1 MSLNDFFSTE
11 LAKGNLAVSSEL
23 RIDAA
28 YLRSQDGAHQTML
41 RVDGVAFDAQKNK
54 DLKKLPGE
62 KGVSS
67 RHAWAALVGV
77 DALSGLPARLVIQSG
92 ALIYEMGQLLGIG
105 HDEAVSAF
113 APIGDPGADAHPT
126 ALLDAF
132 APTNAATG
140 APVVRSYL
148 VIHAGPDAV
157 KVVQGKEQ
165 TFPTYKLTCIRTD
178 DPTVMERYRDAW
190 RADARSMRGAVVAQ
204 LAHEGA

>member
-11 LAKGNLAVSSEL
+11 LARNNLRVSSEL

-28 YLRSQDGAHQTML
+28 HLRALDGAHQTML
-41 RVDGVAFDAQKNK
+41 RVDGVVWDSQRNK

-92 ALIYEMGQLLGIG
+92 ALIYEMGQILGIG

-113 APIGDPGADAHPT
+113 SPVGDPGADARPSPYLDVFLPT
-126 ALLDAF
+126 SSE
-132 APTNAATG
+132 G
-140 APVVRSYL
+140 GSIVRSYI
-148 VIHAGPDAV
+148 VVHAGPDAQ
-157 KVVQGKEQ
+157 KVVQGKAQ
-165 TFPTYKLTCIRTD
+165 VFPTFKLTCIRTD
-178 DPTVMERYRDAW
+178 DTTVMERYREAW
-190 RADARSMRGAVVAQ
+190 RADARSMRGGLVAQ
-204 LAHEGA
+204 LAHDGE